1 MEELPTMEELGETP
15 SKEELS
21 KAMDNLPSDIAPGL
35 DGIPAEVIKSA
46 KGPLREYLYI
56 FPVLGNK
63 LSAPGHA

>member
-46 KGPLREYLYI
+46 KGPL
-56 FPVLGNK
+56 
-63 LSAPGHA
+63 